1 MRAESREHI
10 CFWNQATEVSEP
22 YIGGVLQ
29 APYCTAIELWEKHKM
44 SWIDTCGLFIF
55 CNIIKQICHIQY
67 TWYVH
72 VFAQL
77 LNKMFFF
84 SMLKRL
90 GIRNLEKTEE
100 WVGRQHYCWPEKKL
114 CCTLGNGFK
123 SLLFSSDCKVNME
136 RCKIQSKCEQIKT
149 HHSHLLKWWKAINIS
164 WEVKSKSATHKIP
177 VLVQIFNMNSVA
189 VLEESYA
196 TWNIENMWFV
206 DVKWKGVFKSTCIAG
221 VRLGGQG
228 GCVGH
233 GCAEERW
240 RVVDIDLEPVHVA
253 LVQVVDLRW
262 IKGQCSPHKR
272 WIPGHKGNISQ
283 ASERWFFRLWA
294 QIFSL
299 VSVSAPTEPLPSG

>member
-77 LNKMFFF
+77 LNKMFF

-100 WVGRQHYCWPEKKL
+100 WVGRQHYCWPEKKTVFYAWQWL
-114 CCTLGNGFK
+114 QKPAFFIRLQSQHGAVQNSIQVWTDQN
-123 SLLFSSDCKVNME
+123 SSFPSAVV
-136 RCKIQSKCEQIKT
+136 
-149 HHSHLLKWWKAINIS
+149 
-164 WEVKSKSATHKIP
+164 VK
-177 VLVQIFNMNSVA
+177 
-189 VLEESYA
+189 
-196 TWNIENMWFV
+196 
-206 DVKWKGVFKSTCIAG
+206 
-221 VRLGGQG
+221 
-228 GCVGH
+228 
-233 GCAEERW
+233 
-240 RVVDIDLEPVHVA
+240 
-253 LVQVVDLRW
+253 
-262 IKGQCSPHKR
+262 
-272 WIPGHKGNISQ
+272 GHKQLSNSQ
-283 ASERWFFRLWA
+283 NTCSRPDF
-294 QIFSL
+294 
-299 VSVSAPTEPLPSG
+299 